1 MNNNKTNTVNVR
13 GIDLK
18 LYTYNR
24 SLELCARMNYETENL
39 DFIDKMMPN
48 QVYYDLGACEGR
60 FSIYAAL
67 KGLKVLAFE
76 PNKDN
81 YTVLLKNIELNDL
94 TDKIKVFNVGVGE
107 TDKRGILQ
115 IGQPWPGGHQKV
127 VKHDSI
133 RGDLG
138 FDFKEEEVIDIIS
151 LDSFIVTNNLPIP
164 DKIKIDIDVSE
175 IPFLKGSIKLLE
187 NNIVTQLLFELDEL
201 DSNYNRVIETLSK
214 IGFKIINK
222 FQVPNEAN
230 LFNILFS
237 KIN

>member
-1 MNNNKTNTVNVR
+1 MNNNKTSTVNVR
-13 GIDLK
+13 GIELK

-39 DFIDKMMPN
+39 DFIDKMLPN

-60 FSIYAAL
+60 YSIYAAI
-67 KGLKVLAFE
+67 KGLKVIAFE

-81 YTVLLKNIELNDL
+81 YTVLSKNIELNDL
-94 TDKIKVFNVGVGE
+94 TNKIKVFNVGVGE

-138 FDFKEEEVIDIIS
+138 FNFKEEEVIDIIS

-164 DKIKIDIDVSE
+164 DKIKIDIDGSE
-175 IPFLKGSIKLLE
+175 IPFLKGSIKSLE
-187 NNIVTQLLFELDEL
+187 NNAVSQLLFELDEL
-201 DSNYNRVIETLSK
+201 DSNYNTVIETLSK
-214 IGFKIINK
+214 IGFRIINK

>member
-1 MNNNKTNTVNVR
+1 MNNNKTSTVNVR
-13 GIDLK
+13 GTELK

-24 SLELCARMNYETENL
+24 SLELCARMNFETENL

-67 KGLKVLAFE
+67 KGMKVIAFE

-81 YTVLLKNIELNDL
+81 YSVLIKNIELNNL
-94 TDKIKVFNVGVGE
+94 TDNITTFNVGVGE
-107 TDKRGILQ
+107 TNKQGILQ

-138 FDFKEEEVIDIIS
+138 FDFKEDEVIDIIS
-151 LDSFIVTNNLPIP
+151 LDSFIDLNNLPIP
-164 DKIKIDIDVSE
+164 NKIKIDIDGSE

-187 NNIVTQLLFELDEL
+187 NNAVSQLLFELDES
-201 DSNYNRVIETLSK
+201 DSNYNKVIETLGK
-214 IGFKIINK
+214 IGFELINK